1 MNDSADKWTR
11 LGMLLMMSG
20 MVVASLTFV
29 LLVDGSELA
38 QWWAGV
44 SFLLVMLSG
53 VLLFAL
59 ALAERKGRWPM
70 WVALG
75 VNLFVWLMLTALAAR
90 AGGLLMALQWMVA
103 LVIVALVL
111 GTGARRRV
119 AVATTIAGWL
129 AVVVVVTLLTAPY
142 VRERA
147 WSVLLATSDQMPQ
160 VAPLLAYDGMGA
172 ALLLAAAVALL
183 SVAAVLAR
191 YIRLRRIDNTS
202 TRFSVGVLSGVGAAF
217 MFGMIVDLLA
227 VGGASS
233 QVWFTLLS
241 PSMAVTGTLPGW
253 FALVA
258 VMLFASIPGLLAK
271 MGDAQA

>member
-44 SFLLVMLSG
+44 SFLVVMLSG

-75 VNLFVWLMLTALAAR
+75 VNLCVWLMLTALAAR

-172 ALLLAAAVALL
+172 ALLLAAAVAFLPSL
-183 SVAAVLAR
+183 
-191 YIRLRRIDNTS
+191 
-202 TRFSVGVLSGVGAAF
+202 
-217 MFGMIVDLLA
+217 
-227 VGGASS
+227 
-233 QVWFTLLS
+233 QS
-241 PSMAVTGTLPGW
+241 PNRSIERHQPG
-253 FALVA
+253 
-258 VMLFASIPGLLAK
+258 
-271 MGDAQA
+271 

>member
-1 MNDSADKWTR
+1 MPAVGIR
-11 LGMLLMMSG
+11 R
-20 MVVASLTFV
+20 
-29 LLVDGSELA
+29 LA